1 MVLCSSC
8 SETPHCAAFATTCSR
23 SMHRYPSRRDTASAS
38 ILPPLKEP
46 SEIVMTAMVASF
58 PGMPG
63 DSQPAYHV
71 RNIKAVIPLTQVR
84 AEETTHPGK
93 RSSDGAPNF
102 FYTPLSNE

>member
-38 ILPPLKEP
+38 ILPPLNEP
-46 SEIVMTAMVASF
+46 SEIVMTAIVASL

-63 DSQPAYHV
+63 DAHPTYHV
-71 RNIKAVIPLTQVR
+71 RNIQSGDDS
-84 AEETTHPGK
+84 HPAPCERKGPPWQK
-93 RSSDGAPNF
+93 KLGRGAQFLLHSSF
-102 FYTPLSNE
+102 